1 MEKFKDY
8 VKNPFSYYDLEFT
21 SIEVVY
27 CEYIVKNIRK
37 NYVLPF
43 YSRIFLDL
51 KNISYLINFKER
63 IFYQK
68 EKNHMCQNFCTLKM
82 PVRRLAL
89 SV

>member
-1 MEKFKDY
+1 MEKFKEQ
-8 VKNPFSYYDLEFT
+8 VKNFKKKKNPFSYYNLEFT

-63 IFYQK
+63 IIYRK
-68 EKNHMCQNFCTLKM
+68 EKKSYVPKFLYIKS
-82 PVRRLAL
+82 A
-89 SV
+89 SA